1 MQRNPGAFF
10 LMAVMF
16 YLCGALLVYR
26 VYHTD
31 DTLVKING
39 TVMDKQ
45 LSTTGGAHPRYAMDF
60 TFLEGKAVYGI
71 DLGTEANE
79 SAASGVDVGKKYT
92 FYIDPTVPAD
102 EYGKQ
107 AGIRVIMNG
116 SVVVYRKAYK
126 YFIAGAIA
134 FVAIGTILLI
144 AYYSRMRSLSRL
156 QYRVVRR
163 KIPAPRADQ

>member
-10 LMAVMF
+10 LMAIMF
-16 YLCGALLVYR
+16 YLCGALLIYR

-31 DTLVKING
+31 DTLVQING

-45 LSTTGGAHPRYAMDF
+45 LSTSGGAHPRYSMDF
-60 TFLEGKAVYGI
+60 SFEEGKAVYGI
-71 DLGTEANE
+71 DLGTAADE
-79 SAASGVDVGKKYT
+79 SVASGVDIGKKYT

-116 SVVVYRKAYK
+116 SIVVYRKAYR
-126 YFIAGAIA
+126 YFMAGAIA
-134 FVAIGTILLI
+134 FMVCGTIILL
-144 AYYSRMRSLSRL
+144 AYYNRMRSLSRL
-156 QYRVVRR
+156 RYKMVRK
-163 KIPAPRADQ
+163 KIPHPPGSE